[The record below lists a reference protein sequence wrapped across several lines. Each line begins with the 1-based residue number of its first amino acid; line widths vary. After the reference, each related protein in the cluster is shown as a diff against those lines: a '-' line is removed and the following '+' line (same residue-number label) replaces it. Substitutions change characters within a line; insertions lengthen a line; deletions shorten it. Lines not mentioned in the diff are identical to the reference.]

1 MNARYLL
8 FSRISLL
15 VILIT
20 VLIAAVFQPQY
31 SALAAT
37 TLTVTPITW
46 NIIGLDSNNVNV
58 GPNDF
63 PIGARVCNT
72 GAAVAVNVTATFVWD
87 SANALINIRPGT
99 STNLS
104 VSSLAIGACT
114 DFYFEV
120 EVTRNPAA
128 YDTIRRY
135 HIAVTADGGASTGST
150 PTPREL
156 YVEHLISQNR
166 NTVSD
171 IQYGLTIP
179 TLTSVASGGTMS
191 LLVGQTYFI
200 P

>member
-1 MNARYLL
+1 MVGILFGFIAR
-8 FSRISLL
+8 
-15 VILIT
+15 
-20 VLIAAVFQPQY
+20 PQY
-31 SALAAT
+31 SAFAAT
-37 TLTVTPITW
+37 TLTVTPISW
-46 NIIGLDSNNVNV
+46 NIVGLDSNNVNV

-63 PIGARVCNT
+63 PVGARVCNT

-99 STNLS
+99 NTALS

-128 YDTIRRY
+128 YDTTRRY

-179 TLTSVASGGTMS
+179 TLTSEPAGWAD
-191 LLVGQTYFI
+191 LLYPNRWCHCYPGI
-200 P
+200 